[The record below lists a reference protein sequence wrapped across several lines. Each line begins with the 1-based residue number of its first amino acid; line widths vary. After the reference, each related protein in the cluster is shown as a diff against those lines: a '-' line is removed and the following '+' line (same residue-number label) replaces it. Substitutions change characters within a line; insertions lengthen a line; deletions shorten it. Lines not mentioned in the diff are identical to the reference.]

1 MPLNTIDIT
10 RAQDINTSDISLQTQ
25 YRTAWNN
32 QQYSTAFSIISSNP
46 QLASKVLNNAFITL
60 LVNGVLTLENFYGDN
75 VTDFLNN
82 LLTNWQSDI
91 DSIQY
96 LGDYQSSASYF
107 IGNFVSYNDAI
118 YMCIQNGVHSI
129 EDTASWALLGLQGE
143 DGAVGT
149 GLSYVGTWSSTSS
162 YSQYDMVSY
171 GSGLYIAITGSTGAN
186 PGTSPNVWLLGVDAT
201 PRGILTGS
209 TEPTGIDTG
218 DIWWEYLD

>member
-10 RAQDINTSDISLQTQ
+10 RAQDINTSDIPLQTQ

-82 LLTNWQSDI
+82 LLTDWQSDI

-96 LGDYQSSASYF
+96 LGDYQSSTSYTV
-107 IGNFVSYNDAI
+107 GNFVSYDDSI
-118 YMCIQNGVHSI
+118 YMCIQDGVHAI
-129 EDTASWALLGLQGE
+129 ADATSWTLLGLQGE

-149 GLSYVGTWSSTSS
+149 GLSYMGTWSNTST

-171 GSGLYIAITGSTGAN
+171 GSGLYVAITGSTGST
-186 PGTSPNVWLLGVDAT
+186 PSTSPNVWLLGVDAT
-201 PRGILTGS
+201 SRGILTGS

>member
-1 MPLNTIDIT
+1 MPPNTIDIT
-10 RAQDINTSDISLQTQ
+10 RVQDINTSDIPLQTQ

-46 QLASKVLNNAFITL
+46 QLASKVVNNAFITL

-75 VTDFLNN
+75 VSDFLEN

-96 LGDYQSSASYF
+96 LGDYLSSTPYTV
-107 IGNFVSYNDAI
+107 GNFVSYNDAI
-118 YMCIQNGVHSI
+118 YMCIQDGVHAI
-129 EDTASWALLGLQGE
+129 TDTTSWALLGLQGE

-149 GLSYVGTWSSTSS
+149 GLSYMGTWSNTSS
-162 YSQYDMVSY
+162 YSQYDIVSY
-171 GSGLYIAITGSTGAN
+171 GSGLYVAITGSTGSN
-186 PGTSPNVWLLGVDAT
+186 PSTSPNVWLLGVDAT

-209 TEPTGIDTG
+209 AEPAGIDTG

>member
-32 QQYSTAFSIISSNP
+32 QQYSTAFSIISNNP
-46 QLASKVLNNAFITL
+46 QLASKVVNNAFITL
-60 LVNGVLTLENFYGDN
+60 LVNGILTLENFYGDN

-82 LLTNWQSDI
+82 LLTNWQSDV

-96 LGDYQSSASYF
+96 LGDYQSSTSYTV
-107 IGNFVSYNDAI
+107 GNFVSYNDAI
-118 YMCIQNGVHSI
+118 YMCIQDGVHAI
-129 EDTASWALLGLQGE
+129 TDTASWTLLGLQGE

-149 GLSYVGTWSSTSS
+149 GLSYAGTWSNTST

-171 GSGLYIAITGSTGAN
+171 GSGLYIAITGSTGSTPSTN
-186 PGTSPNVWLLGVDAT
+186 PNVWLLGVDAT
-201 PRGILTGS
+201 PRGILTGP
-209 TEPTGIDTG
+209 TEPSDIDTG